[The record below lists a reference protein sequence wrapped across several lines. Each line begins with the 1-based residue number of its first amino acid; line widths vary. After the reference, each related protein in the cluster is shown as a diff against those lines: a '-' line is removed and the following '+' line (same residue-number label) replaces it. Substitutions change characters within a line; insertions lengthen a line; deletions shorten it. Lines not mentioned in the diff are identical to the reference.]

1 MIRMISFSP
10 FGGGKSLKYAAIIVS
25 IASINGVIRFEMT
38 IDIENLPIAPVR
50 APTAA
55 AWDVAFATP
64 AMALLVGYDENW
76 VELPLHE
83 HSSGQLIIALS
94 GAVMCHVPGSI
105 WIVPT
110 GCAVWIPAGLR
121 HRSPA
126 SLHSRIGILFV
137 KQDAACLPDHCCT
150 LEITPLVREIVLR
163 LVGTTVGSDADEHEL
178 RLMKVLLKE
187 LEGMPT
193 GGLRLPVSS
202 HPKMVAIQEA
212 LMAHPGDRTT
222 LAEWSGRIAT
232 SERTLARLVFRE
244 TGMTFGRWRQQL
256 HLLVALSKLS
266 DGVPVQQVAE
276 VLGYESA
283 TSFITMFRKALG
295 TTPSR
300 YFDRTVTDPRR
311 LRRKSQQAE

>member
-1 MIRMISFSP
+1 
-10 FGGGKSLKYAAIIVS
+10 
-25 IASINGVIRFEMT
+25 
-38 IDIENLPIAPVR
+38 
-50 APTAA
+50 
-55 AWDVAFATP
+55 
-64 AMALLVGYDENW
+64 
-76 VELPLHE
+76 
-83 HSSGQLIIALS
+83 
-94 GAVMCHVPGSI
+94 MCHVPGSI

-137 KQDAACLPDHCCT
+137 KQDAACLPPHCCT

-212 LMAHPGDRTT
+212 LMASGRPHDACRMARSDRHQRAHPGPLGLQGNGNDVRSM
-222 LAEWSGRIAT
+222 AAT
-232 SERTLARLVFRE
+232 ATFACCLVQAVRRSAS
-244 TGMTFGRWRQQL
+244 TASRRSPWLRVGD
-256 HLLVALSKLS
+256 LLYNN
-266 DGVPVQQVAE
+266 VP
-276 VLGYESA
+276 
-283 TSFITMFRKALG
+283 
-295 TTPSR
+295 
-300 YFDRTVTDPRR
+300 
-311 LRRKSQQAE
+311 